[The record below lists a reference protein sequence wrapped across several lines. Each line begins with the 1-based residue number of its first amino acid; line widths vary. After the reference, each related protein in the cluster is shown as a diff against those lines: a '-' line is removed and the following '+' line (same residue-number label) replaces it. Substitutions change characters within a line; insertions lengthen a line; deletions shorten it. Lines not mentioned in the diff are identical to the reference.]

1 MIMMLCLFAV
11 YLGNNM
17 QKFKNI
23 LFVSYGLASEEAALK
38 TAIATTNAND
48 AHLKIVTFM
57 PEFPGN
63 LKEYEKAYHDALL
76 ENIQQRVKK
85 ASENTPLAKTINDR
99 VTFIL
104 MSNNELAIIVIR
116 MVLREQIDL
125 VIKPTEPMQS
135 NESLSAIE
143 MSLLRKCP
151 CPVWICK
158 PDANVPL
165 QRIAVTVEPNNTDPV
180 RTKLTQELLHLADE
194 IAQNNNAQL
203 TVISTWDCPIEQMM
217 YDSNYFSLPQEVLD
231 LANREIP
238 IEKYNDPR
246 SLSSIVYG
254 YIVAGQEQKGLK
266 LAEQLKK
273 DIFQEYDYY
282 LSLDKKEQRYVKKQ
296 MATQPVLYSLVVGA
310 VCDAYNKVGQKDKGY
325 NYLVKS
331 IDPIDKRFNDFIS
344 SLKMLGK
351 EKAYKEAENVRKVT
365 PFYTYLFEIMKPY
378 DSTNPKEKESQ
389 ITTQIMQATE

>member
-1 MIMMLCLFAV
+1 
-11 YLGNNM
+11 M
-17 QKFKNI
+17 QRFKNI
-23 LFVSYGLASEEAALK
+23 LFVSYGLSSEEAALK

-48 AHLKIVTFM
+48 ANLKIVTFM

-85 ASENTPLAKTINDR
+85 ASESTPLAKTTNDR

-104 MSNNELAIIVIR
+104 MSNNELAINVIK
-116 MVLREQIDL
+116 MVLREKIDL

-158 PDANVPL
+158 PDANIPL

-231 LANREIP
+231 SANENE
-238 IEKYNDPR
+238 EKRANAAIADLIQKA
-246 SLSSIVYG
+246 SLKSKYELI
-254 YIVAGQEQKGLK
+254 
-266 LAEQLKK
+266 
-273 DIFQEYDYY
+273 
-282 LSLDKKEQRYVKKQ
+282 VKKGTAFVVVP
-296 MATQPVLYSLVVGA
+296 MILNTNKIELLVIGTIA
-310 VCDAYNKVGQKDKGY
+310 RTGIPGFLIGNT
-325 NYLVKS
+325 
-331 IDPIDKRFNDFIS
+331 
-344 SLKMLGK
+344 
-351 EKAYKEAENVRKVT
+351 AENI
-365 PFYTYLFEIMKPY
+365 LQNISCSMLAIKPDGY
-378 DSTNPKEKESQ
+378 VSPIS
-389 ITTQIMQATE
+389 I